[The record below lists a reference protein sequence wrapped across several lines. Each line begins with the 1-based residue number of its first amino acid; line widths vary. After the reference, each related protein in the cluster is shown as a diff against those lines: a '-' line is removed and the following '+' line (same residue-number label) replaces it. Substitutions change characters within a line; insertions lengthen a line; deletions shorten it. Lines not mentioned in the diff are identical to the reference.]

1 MLTAP
6 LAFAFVFVI
15 GASLGSFVNVVADR
29 LPAGQSLVRPGS
41 HCPHC
46 GTHLRLFDLVPV
58 LSYVWLRGRCR
69 YCGAAIPARLPLVEA
84 GMGLLLVLALAS
96 YGPAAAFVVVS
107 LAAALL
113 MVIAVIDLEQGLILN
128 KVLVPAAVVTLA
140 VAPLWPVLGVERTF
154 LGNTGALASLESSL
168 AAGAGAFLFFL
179 AIVLVRR
186 GAMGDGD
193 VKLAG
198 VLGLLL
204 GFPGILVAVWLAA
217 VSGGLVA
224 VVLLLLRKRGRK
236 SEIPFG
242 PFLAGG
248 AVVALLAGT
257 PLVSWYLGL

>member
-1 MLTAP
+1 MA
-6 LAFAFVFVI
+6 
-15 GASLGSFVNVVADR
+15 
-29 LPAGQSLVRPGS
+29 
-41 HCPHC
+41 
-46 GTHLRLFDLVPV
+46 
-58 LSYVWLRGRCR
+58 
-69 YCGAAIPARLPLVEA
+69 
-84 GMGLLLVLALAS
+84 
-96 YGPAAAFVVVS
+96 
-107 LAAALL
+107 
-113 MVIAVIDLEQGLILN
+113 IAVIDLEQGLILN
-128 KVLVPAAVVTLA
+128 KVLVPSAAVMLA

-154 LGNTGALASLESSL
+154 LGNTGVLASLESSL

-186 GAMGDGD
+186 GAMGGGD

-217 VSGGLVA
+217 ISGGLVA
-224 VVLLLLRKRGRK
+224 LALLLLRKRGRK

-248 AVVALLAGT
+248 AIVALLAGT